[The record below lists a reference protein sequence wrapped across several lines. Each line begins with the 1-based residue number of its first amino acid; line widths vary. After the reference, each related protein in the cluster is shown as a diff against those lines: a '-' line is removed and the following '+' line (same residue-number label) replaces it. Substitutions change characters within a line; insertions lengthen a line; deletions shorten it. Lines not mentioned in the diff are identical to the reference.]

1 MMRPGRITALL
12 LALILCLTAVS
23 CADMGVGESE
33 TDFYK
38 YFSKVYLL
46 SPMGLQ
52 MYDIESFNKAISLE
66 ESDTIEDGVELGPY
80 SYIAFQVDFDYTL
93 TVDEFAFFF
102 RGKPLHAGNDDP
114 RMVMDFFISDTLPSK
129 ILTEDDSYVYLPK
142 PSPDDAEVGDQTSNV
157 IHTPT
162 TDENGNVVERPDETD
177 ESGFGLEGYAQSIVS
192 LEEKTWSSTLL
203 EFEKPQTVYGG
214 QYIIIRIRNNCI
226 MNVTQSDIDALPLA
240 ERWKLSPEAVSF
252 TFNYLMFRFTSV
264 IKD

>member
-12 LALILCLTAVS
+12 LVLILSLTAIS

-46 SPMGLQ
+46 SSFGLQ

-66 ESDTIEDGVELGPY
+66 SSDTIEDGVDLGPY

-102 RGKPLHAGNDDP
+102 RGKPMYDHNDDP
-114 RMVMDFFISDTLPSK
+114 RMVMDFFISPTLPSK
-129 ILTEDDSYVYLPK
+129 LLSENDSYVYLPQ
-142 PSPDDAEVGDQTSNV
+142 PSPEDQNAGDQTENAT
-157 IHTPT
+157 HTPT

-177 ESGFGLEGYAQSIVS
+177 ESMFGLDGYAQSIVS
-192 LEEKTWSSTLL
+192 LEEDKWNSTLL
-203 EFEKPQTVYGG
+203 EFPEPQTAYGG
-214 QYIIIRIRNNCI
+214 QFIIIRIRNNCI
-226 MNVTQSDIDALPLA
+226 MNVKQSDIDALPLLD
-240 ERWKLSPEAVSF
+240 RWKLSPNAVSF